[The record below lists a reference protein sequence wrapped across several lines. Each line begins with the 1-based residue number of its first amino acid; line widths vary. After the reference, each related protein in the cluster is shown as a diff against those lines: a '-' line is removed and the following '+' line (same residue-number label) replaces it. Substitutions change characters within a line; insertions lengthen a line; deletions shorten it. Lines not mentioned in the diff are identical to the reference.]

1 MIIKRY
7 PNRKLYNTAASQ
19 YITLEEIAELLRGG
33 KEVSVVDSATGE
45 DLTAQVLSQVIT
57 GQEKKRRGYIPGP
70 VLAGLVQ
77 AGDVTLDVMRRA
89 MLLPLDL
96 FRHVDEEIKRR
107 VEVLVKQGDL
117 TEAEGMLWLERLLT
131 LSPRKATD
139 LAIERE
145 IRRIMADQGVPTP
158 EEFQHLANQVD
169 ELADKLDEII

>member
-33 KEVSVVDSATGE
+33 KEVNVVDSTSGE
-45 DLTAQVLSQVIT
+45 DLTAQVLSQVIA
-57 GQEKKRRGYIPGP
+57 GQEKRRGGSIPGP

-77 AGDVTLDVMRRA
+77 AGDATLDVMRRA

-96 FRHVDEEIKRR
+96 FRHVDEEIQRR
-107 VEVLVKQGDL
+107 IETLVKQGVL
-117 TEAEGMLWLERLLT
+117 TEAEGLQWLDRLLA

-145 IRRIMADQGVPTP
+145 IRRTMVEQGLPTH
-158 EEFQHLANQVD
+158 EEFQRLVEQVDRLAN
-169 ELADKLDEII
+169 KLDEID

>member
-45 DLTAQVLSQVIT
+45 DMTAQVLSQVIA
-57 GQEKKRRGYIPGP
+57 GQERRRGGYIPGS

-77 AGDVTLDVMRRA
+77 AGDATLDVMRRA

-96 FRHVDEEIKRR
+96 FRHVDEEIQRR
-107 VEVLVKQGDL
+107 IEALVKQGDL

-145 IRRIMADQGVPTP
+145 IRRIMADQGLATH
-158 EEFQHLANQVD
+158 EEFQRLVEQVD
-169 ELADKLDEII
+169 ALADKLDELD

>member
-19 YITLEEIAELLRGG
+19 YITLEEIAELLQGG
-33 KEVSVVDSATGE
+33 KDVSVIDSVTGE
-45 DLTAQVLSQVIT
+45 DLTGQVLSQVIA
-57 GQEKKRRGYIPGP
+57 GQEKRRGGHIPGP

-77 AGDVTLDVMRRA
+77 AGDATLDVMRRA

-96 FRHVDEEIKRR
+96 FRHVDEEIQRR
-107 VEVLVKQGDL
+107 IEALVKQGDL
-117 TEAEGMLWLERLLT
+117 TEAEGMQWLERLLA

-145 IRRIMADQGVPTP
+145 IRRIMVDQGLPTH
-158 EEFQHLANQVD
+158 EEFRHLVEQVDALAN
-169 ELADKLDEII
+169 KLDGLA

>member
-19 YITLEEIAELLRGG
+19 YITLDEIAELLRGG

-45 DLTAQVLSQVIT
+45 DMTAQVLSQVIA
-57 GQEKKRRGYIPGP
+57 GQEKRRGGYIPGP

-77 AGDVTLDVMRRA
+77 AGDATLDVMRRA

-96 FRHVDEEIKRR
+96 FRHVDEEIQRR
-107 VEVLVKQGDL
+107 IEALVKQGDL
-117 TEAEGMLWLERLLT
+117 TQAEGMLWLERLLT

-145 IRRIMADQGVPTP
+145 IRRIMADQGVPTHD
-158 EEFQHLANQVD
+158 EFQHLVEQVD
-169 ELADKLDEII
+169 ALADKLDELD

>member
-19 YITLEEIAELLRGG
+19 YITLDEIAELLRGG
-33 KEVSVVDSATGE
+33 KEVSVVDSANGE
-45 DLTAQVLSQVIT
+45 DMTAQVLSQVIA
-57 GQEKKRRGYIPGP
+57 GQEKRRGGYIPGP

-77 AGDVTLDVMRRA
+77 AGDATLDVMRRA

-96 FRHVDEEIKRR
+96 FRHVDEEIQRR
-107 VEVLVKQGDL
+107 IEALVKQGDL
-117 TEAEGMLWLERLLT
+117 TQAEGMLWLERLLT

-145 IRRIMADQGVPTP
+145 IRRIMADQGVPTHD
-158 EEFQHLANQVD
+158 EFQHLVEQVD
-169 ELADKLDEII
+169 ALADKLDELD